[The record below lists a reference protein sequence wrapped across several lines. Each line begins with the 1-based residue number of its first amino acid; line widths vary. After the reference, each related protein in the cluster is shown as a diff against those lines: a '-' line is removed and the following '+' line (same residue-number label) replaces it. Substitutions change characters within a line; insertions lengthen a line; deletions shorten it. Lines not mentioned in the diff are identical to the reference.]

1 MTHAEASSSTTS
13 KNSPVRTCIA
23 TGEEMPKSE
32 MIRFVVS
39 PDHLLVVDVEEKL
52 PSRGIWI
59 SSNAQALTL
68 AINKKLFA
76 KAARMQVIV
85 PPELEKTVEARLLAR
100 IQNWLSLS
108 VKSGNIVTGFIKV
121 ESYLKS
127 DKAKLILEA
136 SDGSRDGREKILRM
150 AHNVP
155 YITLLSRA
163 ELGAGLGKE
172 DAVHL
177 ALGFGG
183 ITEHLQR
190 DLRRLAG
197 FRKVN
202 SL

>member
-1 MTHAEASSSTTS
+1 VTHQAESSKTS

-23 TGEEMPKSE
+23 TGEEMPKTE

-39 PDHLLVVDVEEKL
+39 PDNLLVVDVEEKL
-52 PSRGIWI
+52 PGRGIWV
-59 SSNAQALTL
+59 SATPNAIRHACD
-68 AINKKLFA
+68 KRLFA
-76 KAARMQVIV
+76 KAARQQVTV
-85 PPELEKTVEARLLAR
+85 PADLETFVEARLLAR
-100 IQNWLSLS
+100 VQNWISLS
-108 VKSGNIVTGFIKV
+108 VKSGNIVTGFVKV
-121 ESYLKS
+121 EAYLKA

-136 SDGSRDGREKILRM
+136 SDGSRDGREKIIRM
-150 AHNVP
+150 AQHVP
-155 YITLLSRA
+155 YISILTRA
-163 ELGAGLGKE
+163 ELGFGLGKE

-197 FRKVN
+197 FREVI